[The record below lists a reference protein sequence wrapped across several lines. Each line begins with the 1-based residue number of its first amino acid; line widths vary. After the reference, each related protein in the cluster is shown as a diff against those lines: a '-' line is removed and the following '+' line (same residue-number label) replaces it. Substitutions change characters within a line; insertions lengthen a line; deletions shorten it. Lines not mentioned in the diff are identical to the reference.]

1 MTEKSQEI
9 LKNLSKVLKKH
20 LERNSLLEE
29 IKFFNQDL
37 SICHKTGTALVLKL
51 EIDFIILWD
60 DSMQDGSATIINI
73 FKLFKQTVLIN
84 ADKIC
89 AGSDDCKEGERRI

>member
-1 MTEKSQEI
+1 MD
-9 LKNLSKVLKKH
+9 
-20 LERNSLLEE
+20 SLLEE
-29 IKFFNQDL
+29 IRVFNQNL
-37 SICHKTGTALVLKL
+37 PICSKTGTVLVLKL
-51 EIDFIILWD
+51 NVGFIILWD

>member
-1 MTEKSQEI
+1 
-9 LKNLSKVLKKH
+9 
-20 LERNSLLEE
+20 
-29 IKFFNQDL
+29 
-37 SICHKTGTALVLKL
+37 
-51 EIDFIILWD
+51 
-60 DSMQDGSATIINI
+60 MQDGSDTIINI

>member
-1 MTEKSQEI
+1 MD
-9 LKNLSKVLKKH
+9 
-20 LERNSLLEE
+20 SLLEE
-29 IKFFNQDL
+29 IRVFNQNL
-37 SICHKTGTALVLKL
+37 SICGKTGTVLVLKL
-51 EIDFIILWD
+51 NVGFIILWD
-60 DSMQDGSATIINI
+60 DSMQDGSDTIINT